1 MTNGRIL
8 VGAICAVV
16 VTVALPRH
24 GNAPTGI
31 ATLEIVLSA
40 RIPTKLLVTL
50 VVAVIVAIANLNPWH
65 TGGVIVALELSLF
78 AREWRTS
85 HFVGA
90 IATVLVAVALPK
102 NRDAAVVS
110 ASTAEL
116 SLGTICNARL
126 VVRQQDEVVRTS
138 ALEALGA
145 GRNKAKVRTSAICL
159 STWIRIVQL
168 AQWVV
173 DVDVIG
179 TV

>member
-102 NRDAAVVS
+102 KPRCS
-110 ASTAEL
+110 
-116 SLGTICNARL
+116 G
-126 VVRQQDEVVRTS
+126 RQ
-138 ALEALGA
+138 
-145 GRNKAKVRTSAICL
+145 CL
-159 STWIRIVQL
+159 HS
-168 AQWVV
+168 
-173 DVDVIG
+173 G
-179 TV
+179 TVPRYNLQCTSCCPAARRSCPDKCTGSSRRRAK